1 MRITEIECVP
11 GSELIQALQ
20 PIAALS
26 ILRIEELKP
35 LCHIEHIPAGM
46 ILFREGETDHQAIYL
61 LRGEMVLSST
71 RDEDS
76 CMLEIADMAGGAP
89 RTPCPIADKQPR
101 QVSAM
106 AVTDLDILRI
116 DSELLDIAVT
126 WDALAGCLAAPGP
139 NRFRTDSGS
148 ATGWMGMVR
157 QSLVFRHIPPPNLDL
172 LGMRLESV
180 ALRAGQVVA
189 REGEDADNYYL
200 IENGTAIMTCETDGN
215 GPADVMMLGPGT
227 GFGEE
232 SLSGENRW
240 HASVTMETRGTLLKL
255 ARRHFLA
262 LRREPPLSWLSPSEA
277 ISMAASGAIWLDVR
291 ALEEAPD
298 SLFPGAYRL
307 PLGMLCQ
314 VADGLEPHN
323 AYICYCNTGRRSSAA
338 AHILGQRGLRAYVLA
353 GGLRGTSARFGRT
366 APC

>member
-1 MRITEIECVP
+1 MTEIECVP
-11 GSELIQALQ
+11 GPELIRALQ

-26 ILRIEELKP
+26 TLRIEELKP
-35 LCHIEHIPAGM
+35 LCHTEHIPAGM

-76 CMLEIADMAGGAP
+76 CMLEVADMAGGAP
-89 RTPCPIADKQPR
+89 RTLCPIAEKQPR

-139 NRFRTDSGS
+139 NRFRTDSRS
-148 ATGWMGMVR
+148 VTGWMGMVR
-157 QSLVFRHIPPPNLDL
+157 QSLVFRHIPPSNLDL
-172 LGMRLESV
+172 LGMQLESV
-180 ALRAGQVVA
+180 AVRAGQVVA
-189 REGEDADNYYL
+189 REGEDADSYYL

-215 GPADVMMLGPGT
+215 GPADVTMLGPGM

-232 SLSGENRW
+232 TLSGEDRW
-240 HASVTMETRGTLLKL
+240 RASVTMETRGTLLRL
-255 ARRHFLA
+255 ARRHFLT
-262 LRREPPLSWLSPSEA
+262 LRREPQLNWLSPSEA
-277 ISMAASGAIWLDVR
+277 ISMAESGAILLDVR

-298 SLFPGAYRL
+298 SLSPGTHRL
-307 PLGMLCQ
+307 PLDMLYQ

-338 AHILGQRGLRAYVLA
+338 AHILCQRGLRAYVLA
-353 GGLRGTSARFGRT
+353 GGLRGTSTRFGRT

>member
-1 MRITEIECVP
+1 MTEIECVP

-46 ILFREGETDHQAIYL
+46 ILFREGETDYQTVYL
-61 LRGEMVLSST
+61 LRGEIVLSSAK
-71 RDEDS
+71 DEDS
-76 CMLEIADMAGGAP
+76 CMLGVADMAGNAP
-89 RTPCPIADKQPR
+89 KTLCPIADKQPR

-126 WDALAGCLAAPGP
+126 WDTLAGCLAAPGP

-148 ATGWMGMVR
+148 ATSWMGMVR
-157 QSLVFRHIPPPNLDL
+157 QCLVFRHIPPPNLDL

-180 ALRAGQVVA
+180 AVRAGQVVA
-189 REGEDADNYYL
+189 REGEDADGYYL
-200 IENGTAIMTCETDGN
+200 VENGTAVMTCETDGN
-215 GPADVMMLGPGT
+215 GPADVTMLGPGT

-232 SLSGENRW
+232 SLSGEDRW
-240 HASVTMETRGTLLKL
+240 HASVTMETRGTLLRL

-262 LRREPPLSWLSPSEA
+262 LRREPPLNWLSPSEA
-277 ISMAASGAIWLDVR
+277 MSMTESGAIWLDVR
-291 ALEEAPD
+291 ALEEASD
-298 SLFPGAYRL
+298 SLLPGAYRL
-307 PLGMLCQ
+307 PLDMLCQ
-314 VADGLEPHN
+314 VADGLDPHN

-353 GGLRGTSARFGRT
+353 GGLRGTSAGFGRT